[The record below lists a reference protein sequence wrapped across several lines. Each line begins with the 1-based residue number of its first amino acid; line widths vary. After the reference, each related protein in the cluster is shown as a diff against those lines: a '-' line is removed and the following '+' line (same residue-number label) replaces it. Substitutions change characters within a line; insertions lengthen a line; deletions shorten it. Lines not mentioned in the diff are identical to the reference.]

1 MLMVGCKF
9 TYPVMGKEEANGTEV
24 GKTVANGTVSDNV
37 VSENTKDE
45 GKDKSKEV
53 NVDKVDA
60 KEKEI
65 NDSKEETESEAM
77 EVDDLKEKEDKGS
90 KKHAR
95 KKGGVEK
102 VNNNNKASEEKK
114 EDPKTPVARA
124 IDRPV
129 RERKSVERLVAVIE
143 KDTAR
148 EFHIEKGRG
157 TALKDI
163 PNVAF
168 KLSKKKVSDD
178 ALKLLHTVL
187 FGRRGKALLVK
198 SNILR
203 FSGFVW
209 HENEEKQKAKVQ
221 EKLDKYNKEKL
232 FEFCDLLDIPIVKTS
247 AKKEDVVVKLIDFL
261 LLPHITTSELVSEK
275 EQPSKGSKRKKSAST
290 SSKKQKSKSA
300 EGSEEEEE
308 EEEEEEHEK
317 VNGGPEKS
325 ESEGESGEGEGGS
338 KKKRK
343 LLRGV
348 SKKPSSK
355 KDSASINKSKQTQTQ
370 KKASKSNKDQLPTSR
385 KKKSHEEKPS
395 ISKEKTGKKAVTE
408 TMKEEKQK
416 PSDNELKA
424 AVCVILKQVDF
435 NTATFTDI
443 LKLLGKR
450 FNTDLTPRK
459 ATIKLMIQDELTK
472 LANVTDDDNQQ
483 EEGGAVKTPK
493 QASTTT

>member
-1 MLMVGCKF
+1 
-9 TYPVMGKEEANGTEV
+9 MGKEEANTEV
-24 GKTVANGTVSDNV
+24 GKTVANGTKPDNA

-102 VNNNNKASEEKK
+102 GNNNNKNKASEEKK

-178 ALKLLHTVL
+178 VLKLLHTVL

-221 EKLDKYNKEKL
+221 EKLDKYKKEKL

-275 EQPSKGSKRKKSAST
+275 EQPSKGSKRKKSASS
-290 SSKKQKSKSA
+290 SSKKSKSA

-308 EEEEEEHEK
+308 EEEEDHEK

-325 ESEGESGEGEGGS
+325 ESEGQSGEEGS
-338 KKKRK
+338 KKRK

-355 KDSASINKSKQTQTQ
+355 KDSASINKSKQKETQIQ
-370 KKASKSNKDQLPTSR
+370 KKPSKSNKDQVPTSTSTSR

-395 ISKEKTGKKAVTE
+395 TSKEKTGKKAVTE

-424 AVCVILKQVDF
+424 AVCEILKQVDF

-472 LANVTDDDNQQ
+472 LADVTDDDNQQ

-493 QASTTT
+493 QASATKA